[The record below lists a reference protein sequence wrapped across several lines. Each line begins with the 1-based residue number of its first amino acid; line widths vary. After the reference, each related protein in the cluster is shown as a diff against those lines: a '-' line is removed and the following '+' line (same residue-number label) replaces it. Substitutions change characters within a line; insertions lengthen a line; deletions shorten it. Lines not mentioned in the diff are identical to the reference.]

1 MRKTDDYVLVS
12 RIMTKAK
19 LLTNMSKISN
29 TLELYPGLFKDKC
42 DYGLR
47 YTTLNDEKG
56 ARFVIEAT
64 KESIS
69 IEISSNTSPLYF
81 MKEGLLRLLSL
92 IAILHDDYEV
102 GIEGLYPYL
111 TYVLMNVEPCKF
123 TKNVT
128 NVREDTDIILA
139 KRILKLIRK
148 NEDYE
153 KLLKTERNNFVK
165 VLSKLIEEKYTH
177 KSRVEEISESIGVDV
192 ADVDEAVQKLIKDG
206 YRKLPSGRDSFD
218 LVRI

>member
-1 MRKTDDYVLVS
+1 
-12 RIMTKAK
+12 
-19 LLTNMSKISN
+19 
-29 TLELYPGLFKDKC
+29 
-42 DYGLR
+42 
-47 YTTLNDEKG
+47 
-56 ARFVIEAT
+56 
-64 KESIS
+64 
-69 IEISSNTSPLYF
+69 
-81 MKEGLLRLLSL
+81 
-92 IAILHDDYEV
+92 
-102 GIEGLYPYL
+102 
-111 TYVLMNVEPCKF
+111 MNVEPCKF

-128 NVREDTDIILA
+128 NAREDTDIILA

>member
-56 ARFVIEAT
+56 PRFVIEAT

-111 TYVLMNVEPCKF
+111 TYVLMNVKPCKF

-128 NVREDTDIILA
+128 NAREDTDIILA

-177 KSRVEEISESIGVDV
+177 KSRVEEISERIGVDV